1 MVQLSEPDWEYD
13 RIHSWSLIRDWYVD
27 MILQRG
33 SHLMRS
39 IGGSK
44 RVVVAPCCNSTSY
57 WINISSQWLLVEFR
71 WISSGKNSINSTI
84 QYVVKHVSIDGHI
97 LHFDV
102 NYFVVWIMI
111 NNRSLS
117 TKQFRWFTSTICS
130 IGDHDVNSIGN
141 SNNFGLLTL
150 RKIQRLKS
158 MA

>member
-1 MVQLSEPDWEYD
+1 LKRIWECGFMVQLSEPDWEYD

-71 WISSGKNSINSTI
+71 WISLERI
-84 QYVVKHVSIDGHI
+84 
-97 LHFDV
+97 
-102 NYFVVWIMI
+102 
-111 NNRSLS
+111 LS
-117 TKQFRWFTSTICS
+117 TVQSNTWWNTSQSMDISFTSTWIIS
-130 IGDHDVNSIGN
+130 SYESWSTTEAYRQSNSDD
-141 SNNFGLLTL
+141 SLLLSVRLGITMW
-150 RKIQRLKS
+150 IQ
-158 MA
+158 